1 MEFHLIPLLFKFL
14 VSRIFFSCI
23 NPQPVLLISWLLVV
37 LLGEMDPWL
46 LPLKPPEDP
55 DCHGKIVSDSFYKDA
70 VSYLRLTM
78 QSPRYV
84 SLAALHPLVQVKIAD
99 S

>member
-1 MEFHLIPLLFKFL
+1 
-14 VSRIFFSCI
+14 
-23 NPQPVLLISWLLVV
+23 
-37 LLGEMDPWL
+37 MDPWL

-55 DCHGKIVSDSFYKDA
+55 DCHGKIVNDSYYKDA
-70 VSYLRLTM
+70 VEYLRLTM

-84 SLAALHPLVQVKIAD
+84 SIAALHPLVQVI